1 MRIPSGVTDQYIYFV
16 AVDATDYASRET
28 GLSSFTVY
36 RSRNGAAAAAMTT
49 PTINETDAT
58 NMPGVYELLLDED
71 MTIGAGNDSEEIV
84 YHITHAGMAPV
95 TRTIEL
101 YRPKLTIGNTLDVTA
116 TGAAGI
122 DWGNI
127 ENKTT
132 ANDLSGTDIQL
143 CDTVTTLT
151 GHTAQT
157 GDSYARLGAPA
168 GASVSADIAT
178 IDTNVDGV
186 KTKTDSL
193 TFTVANQ
200 VDSNAVAIS
209 GDTTAADNLE
219 ATYDGTGYTDDEAPA
234 KQSQLSSIANV
245 GSAVHKPSSSYTL
258 TTGTQS
264 ANLYTDTEA
273 LDGVRHT
280 HTDIANSIDLYY
292 EFMIGGGTPTSVQV
306 TGYLTGLNDDLLVQ
320 GYDWV
325 STSWKQIGTL
335 QGTSSTTNQ
344 VFSYDLFVDMV
355 GSGANDGKV
364 RVRFYKA
371 SGLSSAT
378 LAIDQI
384 FVAFSQGSEGYD
396 NGAVWF
402 NSNASNTGTEVNIDG
417 TARNPVSTS
426 AALLSLLA
434 STNLKKIEVVAG
446 STLTLGAA
454 YEGYDINGN
463 GSVLV
468 LNNQDIGGSIF
479 NRFSDISGVGTTTA
493 NKAFFEDCIFQ
504 TATVPP
510 MIAQQCGYGATLSL
524 GGAGDY
530 TFVDCYSTVA
540 GAGAPTFNRTGAGT
554 ATVEFRRWS
563 GGTTQ
568 SGITGSDTYTLS
580 GQFGNVTLNGA
591 SGAVELRGIYKS
603 VTDNRIGSPTLD
615 SDGAIKGVDVATVLT
630 YTNNLNNDW
639 SDAGRLDTI
648 IDSILEDTG
657 TTLDTHLTDIKG
669 ATFNN
674 STDSLEAIRNKQTDI
689 ETDTQDIQ
697 SRVPSALVGG
707 RMDSNMSAINNDN
720 TAAVNLSKSAL
731 GIIYGTAQTG
741 TLSTT
746 QASTDLSGYSDDQLI
761 GRVIVWT
768 SGNCQ
773 GEATDITDYANTNG
787 VLTFTALTTAP
798 ANADTFVIV

>member
-16 AVDATDYASRET
+16 AVDATDYATRET

-49 PTINETDAT
+49 PTINETDST

-71 MTIGAGNDSEEIV
+71 MTIGAGNDSEEMV
-84 YHITHAGMAPV
+84 FHITATGMAPV

-101 YRPKLTIGNTLDVTA
+101 YRPKITAGNTLTVESD
-116 TGAAGI
+116 G
-122 DWGNI
+122 
-127 ENKTT
+127 
-132 ANDLSGTDIQL
+132 DLTQ
-143 CDTVTTLT
+143 VNTLA

-157 GDSYARLGAPA
+157 GDSFARLGAPA

-193 TFTVANQ
+193 TFTVSNQ
-200 VDSNAVAIS
+200 VDANAIAIS
-209 GDTTAADNLE
+209 GDTAAADNLE
-219 ATYDGTGYTDDEAPA
+219 ATYDGTGYTNDEAPA

-245 GSAVHKPSSSYTL
+245 GSAVHKPASSYTL

-280 HTDIANSIDLYY
+280 HTDVTNSIDLYY

-306 TGYLTGLNDDLLVQ
+306 TGYLQGGNDSLDIQ

-325 STSWKQIGTL
+325 SSSWKQIGTM
-335 QGTSSTTNQ
+335 QGTSSSANQ

-355 GSGANDGKV
+355 GSGANEGKV
-364 RVRFYKA
+364 RVRFYAA

-384 FVAFSQGSEGYD
+384 FAAFSQGSEGYD

-402 NSNASNTGTEVNIDG
+402 DSNASNTGTEVNIDG

-434 STNLKKIEVVAG
+434 STNLKKIEVVPG

-454 YEGYDINGN
+454 YEGYVINGN
-463 GSVLV
+463 GAVLA
-468 LNNQDIGGSIF
+468 LNSQNIGGSIF
-479 NRFSDISGVGTTTA
+479 SRFSSVSGVGTTSA
-493 NKAFFEDCIFQ
+493 NQAFFEDCIFA
-504 TATVPP
+504 TTTVPP
-510 MIAQQCGYGATLSL
+510 SIMQQCGFGATVTVGS
-524 GGAGDY
+524 AGDL
-530 TFVDCYSTVA
+530 TVIDGYSTVA
-540 GAGAPTFNRTGAGT
+540 GSGSPTFTKTAGQAIT
-554 ATVEFRRWS
+554 AEYRRFS
-563 GGTTQ
+563 GGLTQ
-568 SGITGSDTYTLS
+568 SGLQSGDTITIGGPDMGTIE
-580 GQFGNVTLNGA
+580 LNGA
-591 SGAVELRGIYKS
+591 DAAVEIRGVNKG
-603 VTDNRIGSPTLD
+603 VTNNLTGSPT
-615 SDGAIKGVDVATVLT
+615 V
-630 YTNNLNNDW
+630 N
-639 SDAGRLDTI
+639 
-648 IDSILEDTG
+648 
-657 TTLDTHLTDIKG
+657 
-669 ATFNN
+669 NN
-674 STDSLEAIRNKQTDI
+674 SIKASEVSDI
-689 ETDTQDIQ
+689 LGDTVDLQ

-746 QASTDLSGYSDDQLI
+746 QASTDLSGYNDDQLI

-768 SGNCQ
+768 GGNCQ

-798 ANADTFVIV
+798 ANTDPFVIV